1 MAHFGITIAEALAK
15 SVKKAA
21 LKRSQRLLQASQ
33 TAPAAGG
40 AVSPSSTAANVPT
53 RRTGR
58 TPVEP
63 LLLGQPLATGLL
75 EAASLP
81 SSVTGGPDVA
91 PVLPA
96 SSPLAG
102 LVSDRSKL
110 VAAFVLAE
118 VLAPPV
124 GSR

>member
-81 SSVTGGPDVA
+81 SSVTGPDVA